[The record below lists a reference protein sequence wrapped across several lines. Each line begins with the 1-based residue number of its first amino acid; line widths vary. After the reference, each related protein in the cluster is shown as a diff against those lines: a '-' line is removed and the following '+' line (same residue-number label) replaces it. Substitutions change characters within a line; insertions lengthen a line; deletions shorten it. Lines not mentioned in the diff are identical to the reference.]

1 MTARTSGSA
10 PASESVGSEVM
21 DGAGIIGDAI
31 GMNEA
36 YFTTTTGTT
45 LGVTH
50 SITGTTSTGIEP
62 NAVSIRSTVI
72 ERMTTPTKG
81 AGLPTG
87 TSVGAAK
94 FITIPAQQPGLSVEI
109 PGLLE
114 DTLNPVGRAAFARG
128 PSAVMTVADK
138 KKAFRHAEAPASAA
152 AERFTGAVAVIGNRS
167 SLRSW

>member
-10 PASESVGSEVM
+10 PASQSVGSEVM

-31 GMNEA
+31 GMTEP

-62 NAVSIRSTVI
+62 NAVGLTATVV
-72 ERMTTPTKG
+72 ERVTTPAKG

-87 TSVGAAK
+87 TSAGAAK
-94 FITIPAQQPGLSVEI
+94 FTTIPAQQPGLSVEI
-109 PGLLE
+109 PGLLV
-114 DTLNPVGRAAFARG
+114 DTMNPVGRAASARG

-138 KKAFRHAEAPASAA
+138 KEAFRHAEAPASVE
-152 AERFTGAVAVIGNRS
+152 AEGLAWAVAGIGNRS